1 MDAVSHALT
10 LLAENRYV
18 VLATADADGNPWAT
32 PVWFAHDGLDRL
44 VWVSWPGAQHS
55 QNIAA
60 RPDVALTVFDS
71 GVTPGDGAAFYA
83 TARAARV
90 PRPAGR
96 RRTRDLRRAFA
107 GPEPDQSFG
116 SWERARVTGE
126 ARLRLYVADVV
137 DAWVLDQDSPVDERI
152 VVPR

>member
-55 QNIAA
+55 LNIAA

-71 GVTPGDGAAFYA
+71 GATPGDGAAFYA
-83 TARAARV
+83 TARAA
-90 PRPAGR
+90 
-96 RRTRDLRRAFA
+96 
-107 GPEPDQSFG
+107 ECPDQQVDAALATFDARSRAHSLDQRFG

-137 DAWVLDQDSPVDERI
+137 DAWVLDQD
-152 VVPR
+152 